1 MKSSGLWE
9 QEFTRFVETRSA
21 NLVRTA
27 YLLCGDRH
35 RAEDVVQIALAK
47 LYVAWSRARR
57 TDSVDAYARQVLV
70 RVCIDE
76 SRRPWRR
83 ELSSA
88 EPWVDAE
95 VVPGDLPFESPV
107 LDELRRLPSG
117 QRAAVVL
124 RYWQDL
130 SVEDTARLMGC
141 SRSTVKTQAARGL
154 DRLRAALTAQAVPR
168 GADHD

>member
-1 MKSSGLWE
+1 MRDR
-9 QEFTRFVETRSA
+9 EFTHFVEQSSA
-21 NLVRTA
+21 QLSRTA

-47 LYVAWSRARR
+47 MYIAWSRMRR
-57 TDSVDAYARQVLV
+57 ADSIEAYARQVLV

-83 ELSSA
+83 ETA
-88 EPWVDAE
+88 QADPRIDAAD
-95 VVPGDLPFESPV
+95 PRGDLPFESPV
-107 LDELRRLPSG
+107 LDELRRLPAG

-124 RYWQDL
+124 RYWHDL
-130 SVEDTARLMGC
+130 SVEETADLMSC

-154 DRLRAALTAQAVPR
+154 ERLRGVLDQHALME
-168 GADHD
+168 GADNE